1 MRKKERYALTIEKL
15 DGLFP
20 DAQTELHYDNP
31 FQLLVAVILS
41 AQCTDKRV
49 NMITPELFKRFPTSA
64 EMAKAS
70 EEEIYRHIKSISYPN
85 AKSKN
90 LLKMAQRLH
99 EVYKDELPEERKDL
113 ESLAGVGRKTA
124 NVIAA
129 VLYKQAVMPVDTHVH
144 RVSRRIGLTTG
155 AKTPLETEKQLMAKL
170 DKTSDI
176 ALLHHQLILLG
187 RYICKARKPECEAC
201 PLPDCCKFYAT
212 KTKPENSNRRYS
224 TSKKK

>member
-155 AKTPLETEKQLMAKL
+155 AKTPLETEKQLMANL

-201 PLPDCCKFYAT
+201 PLPGCCKFYAT
-212 KTKPENSNRRYS
+212 KTKPENSNRQYS

>member
-20 DAQTELHYDNP
+20 DAQTELHYDTP

-49 NMITPELFKRFPTSA
+49 NIVTPELFKRFPTSA

-70 EEEIYRHIKSISYPN
+70 EEEIYRYIKSISYPN

-99 EVYKDELPEERKDL
+99 EVYKDELPKERKDL

-129 VLYKQAVMPVDTHVH
+129 VLYNQAVMPVDTHVH

-155 AKTPLETEKQLMAKL
+155 AKTPLETEKQLMANL
-170 DKTSDI
+170 DKASDI

-187 RYICKARKPECEAC
+187 RYIYKARKPECEAC

-212 KTKPENSNRRYS
+212 KNKV
-224 TSKKK
+224 